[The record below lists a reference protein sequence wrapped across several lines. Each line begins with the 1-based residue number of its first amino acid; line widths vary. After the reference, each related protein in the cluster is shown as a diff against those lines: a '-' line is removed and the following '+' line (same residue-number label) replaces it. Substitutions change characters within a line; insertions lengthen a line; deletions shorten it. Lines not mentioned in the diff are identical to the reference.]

1 MKRTR
6 NAVRNVIFGGLL
18 KGYQILVPFIMR
30 TLLIR
35 YLGMEYLGLNS
46 LFTSI
51 LQILNLAELGVG
63 SALGYSMYA
72 PIAEGKKDEI
82 CALLSLYRRYYRLIG
97 LGIFLAGIVLLPF
110 LPSLVKT
117 DSIPPDVDL
126 YVLYLLHL
134 GACVIS
140 YWLFAYK
147 NSLLAAHQRSD
158 LANKADLAVRT
169 LQYLIQ
175 AGLLVGFRN
184 YYWYLL
190 AALGAQILTN
200 LCTALVAQKNYPDY
214 VPKGQV
220 EEQTRQK
227 IRGKIKDLFTSRVGV
242 VIVNSAD
249 TLVIS
254 AFLGLTVLAV
264 YQNYYYIVTSV
275 IGLVGVLFTST
286 LAGIGNSL
294 LTESRGKNYADFCKF
309 TLLIAWIAGLCT
321 CCLLC
326 LLQPFMKLWIG
337 EAGILPGQIVI
348 CLCVYY
354 FIYEFNQ
361 LFNAYKDAAG
371 IWHRDRFRTLTT
383 AGVNLVLNLLL
394 VKPMGLYGVILSTV
408 VATVIVGM
416 PWLIHNLFTT
426 LFDGEDRQSYL
437 GTLVFYGSVTFL
449 NCMLTDWVCSQ
460 IPVEGIRELLERALV
475 CLLVSNGIFLL
486 CYGGRKDFRA
496 LLAMGKRFL
505 PEIPH
510 DKAASGNDRSAEETT
525 KFADYG
531 KVGAFYEDC
540 SSGNRVCGIVHG
552 SSAGPES

>member
-200 LCTALVAQKNYPDY
+200 LCTALVAQKIIRIMSQEDRWKSRPGKNP
-214 VPKGQV
+214 GQDQGPV
-220 EEQTRQK
+220 YLPGGGGHCEF
-227 IRGKIKDLFTSRVGV
+227 RGYSGHFGI
-242 VIVNSAD
+242 
-249 TLVIS
+249 
-254 AFLGLTVLAV
+254 LGLTVLAV

-449 NCMLTDWVCSQ
+449 NCMLTDRVCSQ

-475 CLLVSNGIFLL
+475 CLLVSNSIFLL

-531 KVGAFYEDC
+531 KAGAFYEDC

>member
-110 LPSLVKT
+110 LPSPVKT

-175 AGLLVGFRN
+175 AGLLG
-184 YYWYLL
+184 
-190 AALGAQILTN
+190 
-200 LCTALVAQKNYPDY
+200 
-214 VPKGQV
+214 
-220 EEQTRQK
+220 
-227 IRGKIKDLFTSRVGV
+227 
-242 VIVNSAD
+242 
-249 TLVIS
+249 
-254 AFLGLTVLAV
+254 GL
-264 YQNYYYIVTSV
+264 S
-275 IGLVGVLFTST
+275 
-286 LAGIGNSL
+286 
-294 LTESRGKNYADFCKF
+294 E
-309 TLLIAWIAGLCT
+309 
-321 CCLLC
+321 
-326 LLQPFMKLWIG
+326 
-337 EAGILPGQIVI
+337 
-348 CLCVYY
+348 
-354 FIYEFNQ
+354 
-361 LFNAYKDAAG
+361 
-371 IWHRDRFRTLTT
+371 
-383 AGVNLVLNLLL
+383 LLL
-394 VKPMGLYGVILSTV
+394 V
-408 VATVIVGM
+408 
-416 PWLIHNLFTT
+416 
-426 LFDGEDRQSYL
+426 
-437 GTLVFYGSVTFL
+437 
-449 NCMLTDWVCSQ
+449 
-460 IPVEGIRELLERALV
+460 
-475 CLLVSNGIFLL
+475 
-486 CYGGRKDFRA
+486 
-496 LLAMGKRFL
+496 
-505 PEIPH
+505 
-510 DKAASGNDRSAEETT
+510 
-525 KFADYG
+525 
-531 KVGAFYEDC
+531 
-540 SSGNRVCGIVHG
+540 
-552 SSAGPES
+552 SAGGTGSTDPDESVYRTGGTEKLSGLCPKGTGGKSRPGKKSGARSRTCLPPGWGWSL